1 MEKSLVIQ
9 QKITDLKEQLAK
21 PITAFQTGGF
31 RPTGEATESWLGRVF
46 VCKPT
51 QAKPVLDKAGK
62 PLYALAQFYLPALP
76 FVPEKLNHVT
86 WLTVFLGEELPDR
99 PSRLPLNELNDDGE
113 TKNRAEGWLIREYT
127 VADELVT
134 FEFPQQGIP
143 KPFPLK
149 PFFKDQDFPL
159 WDGGGVPYE
168 IEKEICTLDNFGDE
182 DNPDKLNYYEDI
194 VGDNHSYLH
203 KFGGYPSF
211 CQSGVSF
218 EGFDFMFQIS
228 SDDKANFNVV
238 DSGSLLFFRNDEGEW
253 LLYYDF
259 Y

>member
-1 MEKSLVIQ
+1 M
-9 QKITDLKEQLAK
+9 
-21 PITAFQTGGF
+21 
-31 RPTGEATESWLGRVF
+31 
-46 VCKPT
+46 
-51 QAKPVLDKAGK
+51 
-62 PLYALAQFYLPALP
+62 
-76 FVPEKLNHVT
+76 NHVT

-99 PSRLPLNELNDDGE
+99 PSRFPLNELNDDGE